1 MSYIFSALGRKLTI
15 GIKGTINKDLVFGKD
30 ILEELKHNERI
41 SELVIVMRH
50 VTGMT
55 KEGLTQMMSQL
66 NDFGEQG
73 LELTF
78 LELPKQFF
86 ETFMEQTRKLRSKHI
101 RSFYLPFYCDSCNEE
116 YPQLINTSS
125 MLLSFQSYTK
135 PGCPACNKQLTIDIT
150 EEEIQKILSLLPVEE
165 VYKDK
170 RQFPRFDVSAHD
182 IAVTVVRED
191 KKEEIFLIVNFSEGG
206 VCLIGNKFI
215 VGGENVTLKLN
226 HKGHNISSTGTAIWH
241 SAQGKE
247 LFYTG
252 VSLDNKEVYKILY
265 KL

>member
-15 GIKGTINKDLVFGKD
+15 GIKGVIDENLVFGQD
-30 ILEELKHNERI
+30 ILDEISNNERI

-50 VTGMT
+50 VTNIT
-55 KEGLTQMMSQL
+55 KEGLNNIMTQL
-66 NDFGEQG
+66 NKFGEQG

-78 LELPKQFF
+78 LELPKGFF
-86 ETFMEQTRKLRSKHI
+86 DIFMEHTRKLRSKHI

-135 PGCPACNKQLTIDIT
+135 PRCPVCTKQLTIDIT
-150 EEEIQKILSLLPVEE
+150 EDEIQKILSLLPVEE
-165 VYKDK
+165 SYKDK
-170 RQFPRFDVSAHD
+170 RQFPRFDVSAHN
-182 IAVTVVRED
+182 IAVTIVRED
-191 KKEEIFLIVNFSEGG
+191 HKEEIFEIVNFSEGG
-206 VCLIGNKFI
+206 VCLIGNKFV
-215 VGGENVTLKLN
+215 VGGENITLKLN
-226 HKGHNISSTGTAIWH
+226 YKGNNLSSTGTAVWH

-252 VSLDNKEVYKILY
+252 ISLDTKEIYKILY